1 MCVDLGVMDL
11 VFKSWCF
18 SFILL
23 SNKLLTQAFYYVS
36 RFLGL
41 ALISR
46 AVLLFHVMLAGA
58 PTIWGLDWVG
68 TSKMTHSLL

>member
-1 MCVDLGVMDL
+1 MDLGVMDL

-23 SNKLLTQAFYYVS
+23 CNKLLKTQAFYYVS
-36 RFLGL
+36 RSLGL
-41 ALISR
+41 ALISKV
-46 AVLLFHVMLAGA
+46 VLLFHVMLAGA

-68 TSKMTHSLL
+68 TSKMTHSLC